1 MEPSMKYSDPRQVKD
16 RADHLSHLTAPGA
29 GIIALLQPNGV
40 HGWHRPGF
48 SPRRDA
54 PTSPE
59 MPPECFRT
67 RTPVSGVS
75 WIERLVIDFAI
86 AGNALA
92 FGSPFGPYPT
102 RSVPAQAKAVQPGR
116 PTLAR
121 RLGAAVAGAWHGI
134 GRELAIRRAVQD
146 LRRLDAPMLRDIG
159 IVDATAIE
167 IFVRNRG
174 ER

>member
-1 MEPSMKYSDPRQVKD
+1 MKYSDPRQVID
-16 RADHLSHLTAPGA
+16 RADHLSHQPASGA
-29 GIIALLQPNGV
+29 DIIALLQPNGV

-54 PTSPE
+54 PTPAMMSPE
-59 MPPECFRT
+59 CLGT

-75 WIERLVIDFAI
+75 WIERLVIDFGI

-121 RLGAAVAGAWHGI
+121 RLGAAVAGAWLGI

-159 IVDATAIE
+159 IVDANAIE
-167 IFVRNRG
+167 LFVRNGG

>member
-1 MEPSMKYSDPRQVKD
+1 MKYSDQTHVKN
-16 RADHLSHLTAPGA
+16 RAGNLSYLPAPGVNIVA
-29 GIIALLQPNGV
+29 FRRPDGG
-40 HGWHRPGF
+40 HGWHRPGS

-54 PTSPE
+54 PTPPVMSPE
-59 MPPECFRT
+59 GRGT

-75 WIERLVIDFAI
+75 WIERLVIDFGI

-92 FGSPFGPYPT
+92 FGSVFEPYPPQP
-102 RSVPAQAKAVQPGR
+102 VPAQAKAVQPGR

-121 RLGAAVAGAWHGI
+121 RLGVAVAGAWHGI

-146 LRRLDAPMLRDIG
+146 LRRVDAAMLRDIG

-167 IFVRNRG
+167 IFVRNGG

>member
-1 MEPSMKYSDPRQVKD
+1 M
-16 RADHLSHLTAPGA
+16 
-29 GIIALLQPNGV
+29 
-40 HGWHRPGF
+40 
-48 SPRRDA
+48 
-54 PTSPE
+54 SPE
-59 MPPECFRT
+59 CLGT
-67 RTPVSGVS
+67 RTPKSGVS
-75 WIERLVIDFAI
+75 WIERLVIDFGI

-102 RSVPAQAKAVQPGR
+102 RSVPAQAKVVQAGR

-121 RLGAAVAGAWHGI
+121 RLGAAVAGAWHRI

-159 IVDATAIE
+159 IVDANAIE
-167 IFVRNRG
+167 LFVRNGG

>member
-1 MEPSMKYSDPRQVKD
+1 MKYSDPTHVKD
-16 RADHLSHLTAPGA
+16 RVDHLSYLPAPGA
-29 GIIALLQPNGV
+29 NIIALRRPNGF
-40 HGWHRPGF
+40 HRWHRPGF

-54 PTSPE
+54 PT
-59 MPPECFRT
+59 PPMMSSECLRT

-86 AGNALA
+86 AGNTLA
-92 FGSPFGPYPT
+92 FGSAFEPDPPQ
-102 RSVPAQAKAVQPGR
+102 SVPAQAKVVQPGR

-121 RLGAAVAGAWHGI
+121 RLGAAVAGAWLGI
-134 GRELAIRRAVQD
+134 GRELAVRRAVQD

-167 IFVRNRG
+167 FFVRNGG

>member
-146 LRRLDAPMLRDIG
+146 LRRLDAAMLRDIG

>member
-1 MEPSMKYSDPRQVKD
+1 MKYSDPTQVKD

-59 MPPECFRT
+59 MSPECFRT
-67 RTPVSGVS
+67 RTPVSGIS

-146 LRRLDAPMLRDIG
+146 LRRLDAAMLRDIG